1 MGKIDFLQIH
11 CRRRYSSVAIWTYIR
26 STPFSREPKS
36 CFTAFDLIC
45 TYKEDKYLYSMFRFT
60 CVTETFA
67 DGWVGSQIGWP
78 HFYDHFDGSKKG
90 ILSTI
95 SVLPTFSNPSIFW
108 LKNFTSS
115 ILLAK
120 SYQMAVANR
129 CLLELSQDLWS
140 LMHNLAYK
148 SELDSNTYWLLPNV
162 L

>member
-90 ILSTI
+90 G
-95 SVLPTFSNPSIFW
+95 
-108 LKNFTSS
+108 
-115 ILLAK
+115 
-120 SYQMAVANR
+120 
-129 CLLELSQDLWS
+129 
-140 LMHNLAYK
+140 
-148 SELDSNTYWLLPNV
+148 
-162 L
+162 

>member
-26 STPFSREPKS
+26 SSPFSREPKS

-95 SVLPTFSNPSIFW
+95 SVLPTFFNPSIFS

-115 ILLAK
+115 ILKAK
-120 SYQMAVANR
+120 SYQNG
-129 CLLELSQDLWS
+129 CG
-140 LMHNLAYK
+140 K
-148 SELDSNTYWLLPNV
+148 SMPIRAITRFMKFDAQFGL
-162 L
+162 